1 VLLRSVDPSDSPI
14 VNPNYFSEPSDI
26 KILIKAIK
34 KALKLV
40 ETKAFR
46 KNGAEFYSEPLAQCA
61 HHSFYPDNY
70 WECYVRYFTFS
81 PRIRMLLLMLDCK
94 YMESKD

>member
-46 KNGAEFYSEPLAQCA
+46 KNGDEFYSEPLAQCA

-81 PRIRMLLLMLDCK
+81 PRIRMLLLMLDW